1 MDEPAPT
8 IDFTPTQGLELEY
21 GIERPDVE
29 GERVYCQYLII
40 DLTFQHL
47 AYMELLD
54 VLRTEFAKHPGIGSS
69 ALLEIRDGLMKLITR
84 MDSLEGLFERV
95 VERSSEF
102 IR

>member
-1 MDEPAPT
+1 
-8 IDFTPTQGLELEY
+8 
-21 GIERPDVE
+21 
-29 GERVYCQYLII
+29 
-40 DLTFQHL
+40 
-47 AYMELLD
+47 MELLD

-102 IR
+102 IC